1 MYKLKIGLEIH
12 LQLVTKAKAFSNS
25 MNSNDIIS
33 ENSFHVNE
41 LDLGYPGTL
50 PIISKEY
57 VIKGLIAAHIL
68 NMKIAKKLS
77 FDRKH
82 YIYSDLPKGF
92 QITQYFEPLGTNGY
106 LWLPESGVKIAI
118 SEIHL
123 EEDTAKQLWRVFDLN
138 NIDNIS
144 SRYEAS
150 EKVQIKKML
159 AEKGEEV
166 KKRLENSDLWAV
178 YMNYYRCGKPL
189 LEIVTNPNFT
199 SWIQVIEFIELI
211 KMEMINA
218 DIAYGSLETGSLR
231 CDVNLSLLDEEKKIS
246 TNRVE
251 IKNLNS
257 SWSIRR
263 AILFETALHKK
274 ALQQGIKIE
283 METKRFNETTGKTET
298 MRKKDQTEEY
308 FYMPEPNI
316 IPISISSEWIQEAKE
331 KTPLPLTELKKE
343 MIIKYSISKDNATI
357 ICNNDFYLQIY
368 KKLINSTFFKDKYW
382 NNKVEAINMIE
393 MIINWLILSRSDIVE
408 RLLDN
413 SKTNDIKKLLNVMD
427 LFDIYELINTN
438 KISSKNLK
446 NVIIDWIN
454 KVNLD
459 IILNKYRVKIKMSIA
474 ELEKLIEDTIKENM
488 EFIELNLAKRRQR
501 VEKMLMGQIMK
512 KIKGA
517 FKPQEVMEIITK
529 FLKNY

>member
-1 MYKLKIGLEIH
+1 MYKLRIGLEIH
-12 LQLVTKAKAFSNS
+12 LQLLTKAKAFSNAK
-25 MNSNDIIS
+25 NSNMLIS
-33 ENSFHVNE
+33 KNSFHVNE

-57 VIKGLIAAHIL
+57 IIKGLIAAHIL

-123 EEDTAKQLWRVFDLN
+123 EEDTAKQLWRVFDLDN
-138 NIDNIS
+138 MENIS
-144 SRYEAS
+144 SFYEAS
-150 EKVQIKKML
+150 EKDQIKKML
-159 AEKGEEV
+159 AEKSEEV
-166 KKRLENSDLWAV
+166 KKKLENSNLWAV
-178 YMNYYRCGKPL
+178 YMDYNRCGKSL
-189 LEIVTNPNFT
+189 LEIVTKPDFT
-199 SWIQVIEFIELI
+199 SWIQVVEFIELI

-218 DIAYGSLETGSLR
+218 NLAYGSLQTGSLR
-231 CDVNLSLLDEEKKIS
+231 CDVNLSIFDDEKKIS

-257 SWSIRR
+257 LRSIRD
-263 AILFETALHKK
+263 AIMFEADLHKE
-274 ALQQGIKIE
+274 ALQQDVKIE
-283 METKRFNETTGKTET
+283 METKRFNEDTGKTET

-316 IPISISSEWIQEAKE
+316 IPISIPSEWIEEAKE
-331 KTPLPLTELKKE
+331 ETPLSVIKLKKN
-343 MIIKYSISKDNATI
+343 MVTKYFISKENATI

-368 KKLINSTFFKDKYW
+368 KKLINSTFFKDKYR
-382 NNKVEAINMIE
+382 NNKPEAIKIITT
-393 MIINWLILSRSDIVE
+393 IINWLLQFKMKFIELM
-408 RLLDN
+408 LDN
-413 SKTNDIKKLLNVMD
+413 SETNDITNLFNVTNI
-427 LFDIYELINTN
+427 FHIYEVIKSN
-438 KISSKNLK
+438 KISSKDLK
-446 NVIIDWIN
+446 NVIINWIN
-454 KVNLD
+454 GVSMGK
-459 IILNKYRVKIKMSIA
+459 ILYKYIVKTVMSTA
-474 ELEKLIEDTIKENM
+474 ELEKLIEDTVKENM
-488 EFIELNLAKRRQR
+488 EFIQLNLAKRRQR

-512 KIKGA
+512 QIKGA

-529 FLKNY
+529 HLKNC